1 MDYCQ
6 EAYVTSNQKIEVF
19 FEEEE
24 DEWEEKI
31 EENS

>member
-6 EAYVTSNQKIEVF
+6 DAYVTSNQKIEIF
-19 FEEEE
+19 FEEE